1 MSVDFGRGRIIKKN
15 ILGHG
20 LRRHGGDA
28 ARSAIHG
35 CVARRRGRHE
45 LRERGCGGAT
55 GGEPRTGGGAARED
69 APECERA
76 VGPGER
82 HHDDAARPSRL
93 SGEGRAGDGSAGGAL
108 LLDRGGAPRV
118 ERGSRLGHGRGESWA
133 GQRDTAPPRP
143 DALRSARSHGRLG
156 VGPQLAAEAAAAVI
170 QARRRPSAVAT
181 GEQRYGRER
190 ERMVAEQLVSR
201 GIADPAVLEAMRNV
215 PRHLFVDEALRDR
228 AYGDHP
234 LPIGDAQTI
243 SQPFIVARMTE
254 LLRLTGREKVL
265 EIGTGSGYQA
275 AVLSRL
281 AARVCSIERIP
292 KLAARARQALEA
304 IGASNVW
311 VRTADG
317 TMGWADEAPFD
328 RILVAAGGPSVP
340 PPLVDQLAEGGRLV
354 MPVGPEDAQRLRIV
368 DKQGGQTRESEDSG
382 CVFVKLISKYAWEA

>member
-1 MSVDFGRGRIIKKN
+1 M
-15 ILGHG
+15 
-20 LRRHGGDA
+20 
-28 ARSAIHG
+28 
-35 CVARRRGRHE
+35 
-45 LRERGCGGAT
+45 
-55 GGEPRTGGGAARED
+55 
-69 APECERA
+69 
-76 VGPGER
+76 
-82 HHDDAARPSRL
+82 
-93 SGEGRAGDGSAGGAL
+93 
-108 LLDRGGAPRV
+108 
-118 ERGSRLGHGRGESWA
+118 
-133 GQRDTAPPRP
+133 
-143 DALRSARSHGRLG
+143 
-156 VGPQLAAEAAAAVI
+156 
-170 QARRRPSAVAT
+170 VAT

-190 ERMVAEQLVSR
+190 ERMVAEQLVKR
-201 GIADPAVLEAMRNV
+201 GIADPSVLEAMRNV

-354 MPVGPEDAQRLRIV
+354 MPVGPEDAQRLKIV

-382 CVFVKLISKYAWEA
+382 CVFVKLIGKYAWEA

>member
-1 MSVDFGRGRIIKKN
+1 
-15 ILGHG
+15 
-20 LRRHGGDA
+20 
-28 ARSAIHG
+28 
-35 CVARRRGRHE
+35 
-45 LRERGCGGAT
+45 
-55 GGEPRTGGGAARED
+55 
-69 APECERA
+69 
-76 VGPGER
+76 
-82 HHDDAARPSRL
+82 
-93 SGEGRAGDGSAGGAL
+93 
-108 LLDRGGAPRV
+108 
-118 ERGSRLGHGRGESWA
+118 
-133 GQRDTAPPRP
+133 
-143 DALRSARSHGRLG
+143 
-156 VGPQLAAEAAAAVI
+156 
-170 QARRRPSAVAT
+170 
-181 GEQRYGRER
+181 
-190 ERMVAEQLVSR
+190 MVAEQLVKR

-368 DKQGGQTRESEDSG
+368 DKQGGRTRESEDSG
-382 CVFVKLISKYAWEA
+382 CVFVKLIGKYAWEA